1 MPSLSVIIP
10 AKDVEPYIGDTLNSL
25 VRNDRPDFEYIVVN
39 DGSSDRTPEIV
50 DGFRARLPSLRL
62 LHNASPTGLSAA
74 RNQGLRESSGRYVT
88 YLDGDDWLAP
98 GYLPKAVD
106 ATADLGV
113 DFTKTDQVKVYPKHR
128 VRNVVP
134 EGRTNRPLNPRTG
147 ILPTYARSVV
157 DYPNACTGIYSRHL
171 ADQDLLTFD
180 TKLLTCE
187 DRPWAWRLHLNAKSY
202 ARLPLLG
209 VFYRR
214 EVPGSLTQI
223 GDQRQL
229 HFFDAFDQVVDMVSA
244 DRDAHRYLPKALHT
258 YCKIMH
264 RHINRKQRLSPALQ
278 RTLMNRAAATLRK
291 LPPATLDVVLRELS
305 SKEERGLRDL
315 HASRAPRGERA

>member
-50 DGFRARLPSLRL
+50 DAFRQRLPNLRI
-62 LHNASPTGLSAA
+62 LHNEHPTGLSAA
-74 RNQGLRESSGRYVT
+74 RNQGLQESSGRYIT

-106 ATADLGV
+106 ATAELGV
-113 DFTKTDQVKVYPKHR
+113 DFARTDLVEVYPEHR
-128 VRNVVP
+128 VQVVVP
-134 EGRTNRPLNPRTG
+134 EGRTNRPLDPRTG
-147 ILPTYARSVV
+147 ILPNYTRSAV
-157 DYPNACTGIYSRHL
+157 DHPYACTGIYSRHL
-171 ADQDLLTFD
+171 VDQGLLTFD
-180 TKLLTCE
+180 TNLLTCE
-187 DRPWAWRLHLNAKSY
+187 DRPWIWRLHLNAKSY
-202 ARLPLLG
+202 ARLPMLG

-214 EVPGSLTQI
+214 EVPGSLTQV
-223 GDQRQL
+223 GDRRQL
-229 HFFDAFDQVVDMVSA
+229 HFFDAFDQVVDMVST

-264 RHINRKQRLSPALQ
+264 RHINRKQRLSPTLQ
-278 RTLMNRAAATLRK
+278 RTLIDRAAATLRR
-291 LPPATLDVVLRELS
+291 LPPALLDVVLRELS
-305 SKEERGLRDL
+305 SKEEQRLREL

>member
-50 DGFRARLPSLRL
+50 DGFRTRLPGLRL
-62 LHNASPTGLSAA
+62 LHNEHPTGLSAA

-106 ATADLGV
+106 ATAELRV
-113 DFTKTDQVKVYPKHR
+113 DFTKTDQVKVYPKQR
-128 VRNVVP
+128 VRSVVP
-134 EGRTNRPLNPRTG
+134 EGRTNRPLDPRSG
-147 ILPTYARSVV
+147 ILPAYTRSVV

-171 ADQDLLTFD
+171 ADQGLLTFD

-187 DRPWAWRLHLNAKSY
+187 DRPWAWRLHLNTKSY
-202 ARLPLLG
+202 ARLPLFG

-214 EVPGSLTQI
+214 EVPGSLTQV
-223 GDQRQL
+223 GDRRQL
-229 HFFDAFDQVVDMVSA
+229 HFFDAFDQIVDMA
-244 DRDAHRYLPKALHT
+244 GTDRDADRYLPKALHT
-258 YCKIMH
+258 YCNMILFH
-264 RHINRKQRLSPALQ
+264 LARKERLSATLQ

-291 LPPATLDVVLRELS
+291 LPPAPLDAVLRELGG
-305 SKEERGLRDL
+305 KQEQRLREL